1 MFCEREKVPVSNI
14 NQQNDKSTKEY
25 QRTIWI
31 RSHST
36 IAPMGKSQNHRIFT
50 LRCIGLNIIPV
61 SIRLKPVRSKQNI
74 STSAR
79 KIIEKLKNS

>member
-14 NQQNDKSTKEY
+14 NQKNDKSTQEY

-36 IAPMGKSQNHRIFT
+36 IATMEKEHYKGQQLQESQDFYIKMYRT
-50 LRCIGLNIIPV
+50 KLNP
-61 SIRLKPVRSKQNI
+61 S
-74 STSAR
+74 
-79 KIIEKLKNS
+79 